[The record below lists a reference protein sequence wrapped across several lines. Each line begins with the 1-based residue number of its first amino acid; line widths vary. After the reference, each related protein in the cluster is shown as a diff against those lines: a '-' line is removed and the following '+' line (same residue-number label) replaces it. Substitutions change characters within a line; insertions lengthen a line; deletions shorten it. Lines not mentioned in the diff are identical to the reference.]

1 MSGGRGTLE
10 ETRTIKPLTRRLC
23 EGALGLYGLRDAH
36 LEPLVGGFVEVY
48 LVRTADGEDFVLR
61 LYGLS
66 HVDEAAMRE
75 DPRLRTGPGLRSP
88 DTIHAQLSWVASL
101 GRETGLL
108 VPEPMLTSEGSLV
121 GRVSVEGMQTERHC
135 ALLRW
140 VPGLHRAKD
149 PSPEDLSLLG
159 SFVARMHDH
168 SERHPLPE
176 PVALPRWDHSWPFG
190 DSAPLWEEGQRFY
203 SEEEMGVFVETA
215 RHSKEIL
222 EELGEGADVFGVIH
236 RDLKLDNVVFHRGK
250 AGVLDFDACGLG
262 HYLLDLCRVRR
273 NLTSTHPNR
282 LRELWN
288 AFMGGYE
295 ATRPLPEGHRGY
307 FGTFAAI
314 QTVAAVNRQVALLAT
329 GGPRKK
335 TRDPRFLSNAVGL
348 LKRMSANWALLPLG
362 MQELPYKLG
371 AVIGAA

>member
-1 MSGGRGTLE
+1 M

-190 DSAPLWEEGQRFY
+190 DSAPLWDEGQRFY
-203 SEEEMGVFVETA
+203 SEEDMGVFVETA